1 MALKVGDFILSHKKC
16 LLIKIIKEKDNS
28 YITNCLE
35 MCKGWEGLE
44 FSFKANYEIEKD
56 SYFTKD
62 DSRSDNY
69 FSSIFLGKEEGE
81 KMWEKRMKVYNSF
94 FERTIKI
101 GKFYG
106 KIG

>member
-1 MALKVGDFILSHKKC
+1 MNLKVGDFILSHKKC
-16 LLIKIIKEKDNS
+16 LLIKIIKEKDDS
-28 YITNCLE
+28 YITESLE
-35 MCKGWEGLE
+35 MRKGWEGLE
-44 FSFKANYEIEKD
+44 LSYEHNYEIGKD
-56 SYFTKD
+56 SYLLN

-69 FSSIFLGKEEGE
+69 FSSVLLEKEEGE

-94 FERTIKI
+94 FKRTIKI

>member
-1 MALKVGDFILSHKKC
+1 MNLKVGDFILSHKKC
-16 LLIKIIKEKDNS
+16 LLIKIIKEKDDS

-35 MCKGWEGLE
+35 MRKGWEGLE
-44 FSFKANYEIEKD
+44 LSFEANYEIGKD
-56 SYFTKD
+56 SYFVKGISRPD
-62 DSRSDNY
+62 DY
-69 FSSIFLGKEEGE
+69 FFSILLEKEEGE